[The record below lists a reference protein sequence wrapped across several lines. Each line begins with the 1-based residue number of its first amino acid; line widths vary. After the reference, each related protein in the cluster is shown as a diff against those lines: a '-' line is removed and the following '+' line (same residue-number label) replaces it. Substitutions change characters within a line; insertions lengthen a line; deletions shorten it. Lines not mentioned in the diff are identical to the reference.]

1 MLCRCV
7 ELLTR
12 CLNPLI
18 HYLNQRYR
26 QWTKPDT
33 TSLVTSTLVD
43 VTRSKRDLIAENAFL
58 RQQLIVLK
66 RQTPR
71 PLLTPRD
78 RGLLVALAGRVR
90 VFRFIIYG
98 TTR

>member
-1 MLCRCV
+1 MLWRCV

-12 CLNPLI
+12 CLYPLI

-71 PLLTPRD
+71 HC
-78 RGLLVALAGRVR
+78 
-90 VFRFIIYG
+90 
-98 TTR
+98 

>member
-1 MLCRCV
+1 MFHRCV
-7 ELLTR
+7 KCLIR
-12 CLNPLI
+12 CLYPI
-18 HYLNQRYR
+18 IGYLNEYYK

-33 TSLVTSTLVD
+33 DWLVTGALAD

-71 PLLTPRD
+71 
-78 RGLLVALAGRVR
+78 
-90 VFRFIIYG
+90 
-98 TTR
+98 